1 VLEILCASPVP
12 LSAYDILGRVQSE
25 IRIAPTQVYR
35 ILDSLQESGLIHKL
49 ATRPAFMLRSSKA
62 DNAKGVVFM
71 VCNHCGGVQEAPSD
85 LVLRGLTRA
94 AKANSFKPINP
105 IIEIEG
111 ECARC
116 VSDPL
121 R

>member
-12 LSAYDILGRVQSE
+12 LSAYDILGRVQGE

-35 ILDSLQESGLIHKL
+35 ILDSLQESGVIHKL
-49 ATRPAFMLRSSKA
+49 ASRPAFVLRSFKA
-62 DNAKGVVFM
+62 DHANGAVFM
-71 VCNHCGGVQEAPSD
+71 VCNHCGGVQEAPSE
-85 LVLRGLTRA
+85 LVARGLTLA
-94 AKANSFKPINP
+94 AKASSFKPVNP

-111 ECARC
+111 QCARC

-121 R
+121 